1 MKIKDYNEMMKY
13 MTRPG
18 TPEQNK
24 RAEENNKKY
33 LADRRARTRKEY
45 GLPPEDN
52 SQKDMQ
58 TWVKNT
64 TALNKN
70 PGAFKKAVEEDELVL
85 NNRTLQTKKEF
96 INNLPIEEQPGYQID
111 KDPNLLRRIKMYSD
125 NDLGKDFDKAI
136 AEEDKALKK
145 LGRDPLTILQRNT
158 IKKFDNNDP
167 STYPSN
173 PEQRR
178 KLLAQK
184 KLEDDK
190 PFTKIANNLGKKEL
204 KPFKK
209 IPKKSTPIDI
219 PLPDIN
225 YNLYMQSK
233 EELFKPD
240 PYLDELKKK
249 VDLAQEQSYQEKVKN
264 NTSGLRSFAPLE
276 VKRDYNE

>member
-1 MKIKDYNEMMKY
+1 MFTGIIEELAEVVAVTPKGGNVDLTVKSNLTKELKIDQSVAHNGVCLTVVEIEGDTY
-13 MTRPG
+13 TV
-18 TPEQNK
+18 T
-24 RAEENNKKY
+24 AIEETLNRTNIGQLKSGDFIN
-33 LADRRARTRKEY
+33 LERCTQIGARLD
-45 GLPPEDN
+45 GHIVQGHVD
-52 SQKDMQ
+52 
-58 TWVKNT
+58 T
-64 TALNKN
+64 TATCTEVINKD
-70 PGAFKKAVEEDELVL
+70 GSWIFSFE
-85 NNRTLQTKKEF
+85 
-96 INNLPIEEQPGYQID
+96 
-111 KDPNLLRRIKMYSD
+111 
-125 NDLGKDFDKAI
+125 
-136 AEEDKALKK
+136 
-145 LGRDPLTILQRNT
+145 
-158 IKKFDNNDP
+158 
-167 STYPSN
+167 YPSN

-209 IPKKSTPIDI
+209 IPKKTTPIDI